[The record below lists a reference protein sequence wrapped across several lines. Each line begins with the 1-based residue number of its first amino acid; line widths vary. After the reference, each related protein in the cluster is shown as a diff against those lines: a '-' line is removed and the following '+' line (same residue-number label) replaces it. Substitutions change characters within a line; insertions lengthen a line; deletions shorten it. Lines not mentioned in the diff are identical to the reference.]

1 MDELNT
7 TQVNQPVEPEADGY
21 YGEDE
26 ISADEIDL
34 SFLDEEDD
42 AVDGAKAEPITR

>member
-1 MDELNT
+1 MDETKDPSEDL
-7 TQVNQPVEPEADGY
+7 QADGY

-26 ISADEIDL
+26 LDADELDL

-42 AVDGAKAEPITR
+42 EVETKAKTPDKAA